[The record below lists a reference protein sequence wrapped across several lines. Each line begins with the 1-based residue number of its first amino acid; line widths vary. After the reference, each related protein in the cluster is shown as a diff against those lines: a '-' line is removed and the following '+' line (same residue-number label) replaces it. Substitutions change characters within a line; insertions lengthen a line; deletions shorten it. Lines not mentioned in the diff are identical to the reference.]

1 MSEPIDLALGILD
14 HQLLDSEGFRCGKV
28 DDLELGG
35 IQEGKPVVETIIVGR
50 RNRRRVHV
58 PWDEVEKV
66 DSAVWLKRPA
76 RVLRLRR
83 GDDRLRPLLEWIPG
97 AQAR

>member
-1 MSEPIDLALGILD
+1 MSEAIDLALGMLD
-14 HQLLDSEGFRCGKV
+14 HQVVDSEGFRCGKV

-35 IQEGKPVVETIIVGR
+35 IREGKPVVETIIVGR

-76 RVLRLRR
+76 RELRLRR
-83 GDDRLRPLLEWIPG
+83 GDDRLRPLIEWIPG
-97 AQAR
+97 AR

>member
-1 MSEPIDLALGILD
+1 MSTPIDLALGILD
-14 HQLLDSEGFRCGKV
+14 HQVMDSEGFRCGKV
-28 DDLELGG
+28 DDLELAG
-35 IQEGKPVVETIIVGR
+35 IRDGNPVVEAIIVGR

-76 RVLRLRR
+76 RELRLRR
-83 GDDRLRPLLEWIPG
+83 GDARLRPLLEWIPG
-97 AQAR
+97 AG